1 MSGRRY
7 FSGLTDIAYRGRFR
21 SARQPRPSLIPSV
34 YKGDRHGNDR
44 TACLRYPRSVFAVRR
59 LLAQRYFAVL
69 VCAATLL
76 LKLLVPTGYMIGSEH
91 GRITIELCSGVA
103 PRAVTMAMPEMHGD
117 MPDHGKSQ
125 DHGKADMP
133 CAFAGLSAASLGAI
147 DPIQLITL
155 IVFVMAVGL
164 SPAVLPAII
173 RRSHLRPPLRGPPA
187 LL

>member
-34 YKGDRHGNDR
+34 YRGDRHGNDR

-76 LKLLVPTGYMIGSEH
+76 LKLLVPAGYMIGSEH

-103 PRAVTMAMPEMHGD
+103 PRAVTMAMPGMHGD
-117 MPDHGKSQ
+117 MPDHGKPK
-125 DHGKADMP
+125 DHGRAEMP
-133 CAFAGLSAASLGAI
+133 CAFAGLSAVSLGAI
-147 DPIQLITL
+147 DPIQLVAL
-155 IVFVMAVGL
+155 IAFVMAVGL
-164 SPAVLPAII
+164 SLTVLPAII

-187 LL
+187 VL